1 LLSVIVVDRLLATLN
16 GLEDEELEVNREK
29 TDSAFFGGEGSL
41 IIASERGLCNDSSF
55 TNKM

>member
-1 LLSVIVVDRLLATLN
+1 VVDRLLATLN
-16 GLEDEELEVNREK
+16 GRADEELEVNREK

-55 TNKM
+55 CRFSWK